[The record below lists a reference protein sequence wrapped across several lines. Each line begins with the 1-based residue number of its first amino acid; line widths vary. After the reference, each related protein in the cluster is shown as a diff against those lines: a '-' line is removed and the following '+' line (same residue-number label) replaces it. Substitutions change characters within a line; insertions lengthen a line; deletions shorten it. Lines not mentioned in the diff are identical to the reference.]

1 MFMNTAARIGGKTV
15 EILLV
20 TFLFRFMEEEDGQ
33 NACLSGF
40 ILTDNYCMIY
50 NN

>member
-1 MFMNTAARIGGKTV
+1 MFMNTAARIVGKTV

-20 TFLFRFMEEEDGQ
+20 TFLFRFTAEEAVQ
-33 NACLSGF
+33 NAYLSGF
-40 ILTDNYCMIY
+40 VFTDNYCMIY